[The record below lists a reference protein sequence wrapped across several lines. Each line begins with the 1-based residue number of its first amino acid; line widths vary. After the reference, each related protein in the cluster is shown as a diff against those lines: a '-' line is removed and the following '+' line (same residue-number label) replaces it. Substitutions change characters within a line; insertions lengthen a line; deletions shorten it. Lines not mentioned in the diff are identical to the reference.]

1 VSDSDPILSEL
12 AVDFRDSSVSVVAAD
27 KTSTWTGLGGVME
40 WFLRIRDDLRLCII
54 IKKKL
59 NHFYNKCR

>member
-54 IKKKL
+54 IKKS
-59 NHFYNKCR
+59 

>member
-12 AVDFRDSSVSVVAAD
+12 AVDFRDSVSVVAAD

-54 IKKKL
+54 IKKL